1 MMTKKQMQLAELI
14 RRHFSDVLREEGYYI
29 YGATPLVTVTQVQLS
44 PDMSYCTIYLSIYNA
59 DKKAVFQAIEDN
71 TWKLK
76 QSLVAKIRHKLR
88 RMPEL
93 RFRLDET
100 LDEWQKA
107 EQLVKKY
114 IDGQSDSV
122 PDTE

>member
-1 MMTKKQMQLAELI
+1 MTKKQMQLAELI

-29 YGATPLVTVTQVQLS
+29 YGATPLVTVTHVHLS

-59 DKKAVFQAIEDN
+59 DKKTVFQAIEEN

-114 IDGQSDSV
+114 IDDHGHT
-122 PDTE
+122 DTNDE